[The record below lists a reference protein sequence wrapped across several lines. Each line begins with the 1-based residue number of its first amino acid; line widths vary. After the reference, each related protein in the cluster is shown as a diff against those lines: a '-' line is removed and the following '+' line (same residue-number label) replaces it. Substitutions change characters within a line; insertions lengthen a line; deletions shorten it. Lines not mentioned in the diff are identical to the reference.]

1 MYTAPDKTTGLE
13 ARLPPSPNR
22 ARDGVSSTFTVPML
36 GSDSVPPLAYS
47 SPSHSGGRPETNGL
61 TPAGTSPIQTSYSG
75 DSSLSRSQP
84 TSGRERDVNLRTT
97 VRDRPPYGEGGCAT
111 LLDDGSDSLGPSPG
125 MRSYSGDTD
134 RAEIIAADPAPG
146 LQSFWGFEEM
156 PNPPA
161 APGPLGLQE
170 ACLIHCFIQKLA
182 TTVSL

>member
-1 MYTAPDKTTGLE
+1 MYTAPDKTTGRE
-13 ARLPPSPNR
+13 ARPPPPPNH
-22 ARDGVSSTFTVPML
+22 ARDDVSSTCTVDMS
-36 GSDSVPPLAYS
+36 GSDYVPPLAYS
-47 SPSHSGGRPETNGL
+47 SPSHSGGRPETNGR
-61 TPAGTSPIQTSYSG
+61 TPAGTSPIHTSYSG

-84 TSGRERDVNLRTT
+84 TSGRERDVNPRTT
-97 VRDRPPYGEGGCAT
+97 VRDRLPYGEVGRAT

-125 MRSYSGDTD
+125 MRSYSGDSD

-146 LQSFWGFEEM
+146 LQSFWGFEEI

-182 TTVSL
+182 TTVS